1 MVILLKLEDH
11 KFKTTLT
18 YTESAR
24 LCSCRIKPCLMGKNK
39 LRVALSVGVRGEAH
53 ATELLLQCVPPG
65 HLQ

>member
-24 LCSCRIKPCLMGKNK
+24 LCSCRIKPYLIGGTN
-39 LRVALSVGVRGEAH
+39 
-53 ATELLLQCVPPG
+53 
-65 HLQ
+65 